1 MILEIV
7 LGCSKYSHDTMR
19 REEHKKSPTQRFLGF
34 PHAFVIGKE
43 LATKPLLRSECLRRR
58 LNVQFAYTKSVPVS
72 HTS

>member
-7 LGCSKYSHDTMR
+7 SGYSKYSHDNMR
-19 REEHKKSPTQRFLGF
+19 LEERKKPPTQRFLGF

-58 LNVQFAYTKSVPVS
+58 LNVQFAYIKSVPVS

>member
-19 REEHKKSPTQRFLGF
+19 LEENKKSPTQGFLGF

-43 LATKPLLRSECLRRR
+43 LATKPC
-58 LNVQFAYTKSVPVS
+58 
-72 HTS
+72 

>member
-19 REEHKKSPTQRFLGF
+19 LEEHKKSPTQRFLGF
-34 PHAFVIGKE
+34 PQAFVIGKE

>member
-7 LGCSKYSHDTMR
+7 SGYSKYRHDNMR
-19 REEHKKSPTQRFLGF
+19 LEERKKPPTQRFLGF

-58 LNVQFAYTKSVPVS
+58 LNVQFSYIKSVPVS

>member
-19 REEHKKSPTQRFLGF
+19 LEEHKKSPTQRFLGF
-34 PHAFVIGKE
+34 PHSFVIGKE

>member
-19 REEHKKSPTQRFLGF
+19 LEEHKKSPTQRFLGF

-43 LATKPLLRSECLRRR
+43 LATKPC
-58 LNVQFAYTKSVPVS
+58 
-72 HTS
+72 

>member
-7 LGCSKYSHDTMR
+7 SGYSKYSHDTMR
-19 REEHKKSPTQRFLGF
+19 LEEHKKPPTQRLLGF
-34 PHAFVIGKE
+34 LHAFVIGKE